1 MTTSRGA
8 AAPHR
13 LPAARGRDRHVRDSP
28 WMLGYARTLTAARHL
43 QAQLFFCAAPQESC
57 HGQGHFLGLKC
68 TFSRISTSSPAAR
81 CFYLLVISGRGRA
94 VRHLRARQGLLGLNL
109 AIVSYT
115 LKSPLFA
122 PSWLAVSEWQVSGR
136 ALHVLASRCL
146 LRMPAAQRGS
156 VAAAR
161 ARSRN
166 PCFVSDNGPVC
177 TLLFVCWQTWRA
189 LCVDSDHMAG
199 VYRGVRAE
207 MRIVMCG
214 T

>member
-1 MTTSRGA
+1 MSEIHLGCWGK
-8 AAPHR
+8 PE
-13 LPAARGRDRHVRDSP
+13 LSPPPATCKPS
-28 WMLGYARTLTAARHL
+28 
-43 QAQLFFCAAPQESC
+43 FSCAAPQESC

-81 CFYLLVISGRGRA
+81 CFDLLVISGRGRA

-136 ALHVLASRCL
+136 ALHVLASGCL

-177 TLLFVCWQTWRA
+177 TLLCVCWQAWRA